1 MGGNVLRLA
10 RPASPAGG
18 WTNEELAE
26 LYRVEHSLFQAGLAV
41 ETECGVSDE
50 GDPWFVFCHRDG
62 HVIVH
67 AARID
72 GLYHLHCATLPAPLT
87 GRSFGA
93 IAKTFVEKL
102 AKTQKAGPSGRVV
115 AHPSALLSLLV
126 AASVLSVDAVLHNS
140 AHASELSPATHDHL
154 SASNLAPRAPN
165 ATLAR
170 ELADIFFSAVWRS
183 PEGSGEREAIW
194 QAVENAAVGLC
205 ALSEAPPF
213 AHASINLTGPELSQ
227 GVRPVPEG
235 VETPDNPSRPI
246 LADAVGASSSSAA
259 GMDTVASSTLALTV
273 LQPAIEAPKFLTS
286 WEDAFSE
293 EGATFSALGGGLP
306 AISASIGVG
315 AFSSP
320 HEKTFFSSATL
331 PPIPVDG
338 VLLDITPTS
347 HGETIDLNDYATGT
361 VRIFISGGGALTV
374 THASAVQSIEVA
386 EGVKAELTLS
396 YDESTSAAP
405 VHQTLRLD
413 GATDVSLKLDP
424 NPIVAAA
431 APTADLVVDSQGAQA
446 NDLNLVAASQDTSTD
461 LNIKVVGSQDLA
473 LNETAVMAASSTLD
487 ASSLTGKLAL
497 GIDFGSGGTTL
508 TDLSLGSSNLVVTPQ
523 DSVAI
528 VNLPFSNAQIELGLN
543 LDTVTFGYNDQPTAG
558 ESTELSVVLGNAG
571 VTPAPVIVRC
581 MDAAEVNSL
590 TIISNDGGNIVNNI
604 ADSALTSLVLS
615 GPTSLEIDAI
625 GGIAA
630 SSAQNIVID
639 ATSLAGNLVLNAS
652 GIVDTAVGGRQVQID
667 TGSGHS
673 IITDTIYTENLS
685 FTIGSGNSIVNIAS
699 GAEQITIS
707 GLKPT
712 DQVNVGSVGVVDLF
726 TNGLGPLLPHQS
738 AIDASATLEDAAAL
752 AASFA
757 ESNAAHQALL
767 FSYRGN
773 AYVFVDAFG
782 NHVFDPSADA
792 IVKVIGAT
800 SSTELSGVFH
810 SS

>member
-50 GDPWFVFCHRDG
+50 GDPWFVFCHGDG

-140 AHASELSPATHDHL
+140 AHASESSPATHNHL
-154 SASNLAPRAPN
+154 SASNPAPRAPN

-205 ALSEAPPF
+205 AMSEALPF
-213 AHASINLTGPELSQ
+213 AHASIDLSWPELSQ

-235 VETPDNPSRPI
+235 VETSDNPSRPF

-259 GMDTVASSTLALTV
+259 GMVTVASSTLALTV

-293 EGATFSALGGGLP
+293 ERATFSALGGLP

-331 PPIPVDG
+331 PPIPADG

-361 VRIFISGGGALTV
+361 VRIFVSGGGALTV

-431 APTADLVVDSQGAQA
+431 MPTADLVVDSQGAKA
-446 NDLNLVAASQDTSTD
+446 NDLNLAAASQDTSTD

-473 LNETAVMAASSTLD
+473 LNETAVTAASSTLD

-528 VNLPFSNAQIELGLN
+528 VNLPFSNAKIGLGLN

-571 VTPAPVIVRC
+571 VTPAPVMIGC
-581 MDAAEVNSL
+581 IDAAEVNSL

-604 ADSALTSLVLS
+604 TDSALTNLVLS

-630 SSAQNIVID
+630 SNTQNIVID

-652 GIVDTAVGGRQVQID
+652 EIVDTAVGGRQVQID

-673 IITDTIYTENLS
+673 IISDTAYTENLS
-685 FTIGSGNSIVNIAS
+685 LTIGSGNSIVNIAS
-699 GAEQITIS
+699 GAELITIS
-707 GLKPT
+707 GLKPI

-782 NHVFDPSADA
+782 THVFDPSADA

>member
-10 RPASPAGG
+10 RPTSPAGG

-50 GDPWFVFCHRDG
+50 GDPWFVFCHGDG

-93 IAKTFVEKL
+93 IAKAFVEKV
-102 AKTQKAGPSGRVV
+102 AKTQRAGPSGRVV

-140 AHASELSPATHDHL
+140 AHASELSPATHNHL
-154 SASNLAPRAPN
+154 SASNPAPKAPN

-170 ELADIFFSAVWRS
+170 ELADIFFSAVWRN

-205 ALSEAPPF
+205 ALSGVLPF
-213 AHASINLTGPELSQ
+213 ARASIDLSGPELNQ
-227 GVRPVPEG
+227 GARPVPEA
-235 VETPDNPSRPI
+235 VDTLDKPSRAI
-246 LADAVGASSSSAA
+246 LADAVGASSSSTA
-259 GMDTVASSTLALTV
+259 GMDTVASSVLALTV
-273 LQPAIEAPKFLTS
+273 PQPAIEAPTFLTS
-286 WEDAFSE
+286 WEGAFSE
-293 EGATFSALGGGLP
+293 NGATFSALGGMP
-306 AISASIGVG
+306 AIRAPIGIG

-331 PPIPVDG
+331 SPIPVDG
-338 VLLDITPTS
+338 VLDITPTS
-347 HGETIDLNDYATGT
+347 HGETIDLNGYATET
-361 VRIFISGGGALTV
+361 VRIFLSGSGALTV

-396 YDESTSAAP
+396 YAGSPSAAP
-405 VHQTLRLD
+405 IHQTLRLD
-413 GATDVSLKLDP
+413 GATDVSLTSDS

-431 APTADLVVDSQGAQA
+431 TPTVNLVVDSQGAQA

-473 LNETAVMAASSTLD
+473 LNETAVTTASSTLD

-543 LDTVTFGYNDQPTAG
+543 LDTVTFGYNAQPTAG

-571 VTPAPVIVRC
+571 VTPSHVIIGC
-581 MDAAEVNSL
+581 IDAAEVNSL
-590 TIISNDGGNIVNNI
+590 TIISNDAGNIVKNI

-615 GPTSLEIDAI
+615 GSTSLEIDAI

-630 SSAQNIVID
+630 SNTQNIVID

-673 IITDTIYTENLS
+673 IISDTAYTENLS
-685 FTIGSGNSIVNIAS
+685 FTIGSGNTIVNMAS
-699 GAEQITIS
+699 GADQITIS

-726 TNGLGPLLPHQS
+726 TDGLGTLLPHQS